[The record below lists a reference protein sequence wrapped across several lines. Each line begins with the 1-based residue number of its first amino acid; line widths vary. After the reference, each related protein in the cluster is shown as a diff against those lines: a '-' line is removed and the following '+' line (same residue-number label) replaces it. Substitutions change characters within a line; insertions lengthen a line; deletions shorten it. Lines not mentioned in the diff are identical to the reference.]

1 MTHRLLAV
9 LALALIAPAQPVPS
23 DDKLAWFKHDKFG
36 LFIHFGPYSNLEGEW
51 KGEAT
56 PPGQNAEWIMHDLRI
71 PRAEYREKAH
81 SFNPAKFD
89 APAIAR
95 LARQAGMKYV
105 VLTAKHH
112 DGLAMWATKN
122 NDYNIVDWTP
132 LKRDV
137 VKEMAD
143 ACRREGVRFCL
154 SYSHNED
161 WDHPD
166 GYGNFWDFDPSRKNF
181 DRYLD
186 EKSKPQLRELLTNYG
201 PIGLVWFDRGIDTT
215 KHAQDFIDVV
225 HSLQP
230 QCLINGRI
238 GNYGQELMG
247 DYQNMSDNGMP
258 NGGMDEYWETPQ
270 TLNQTWGYSK
280 FDHNWK
286 SSKVVIR
293 KLVEIVSKGGNYLLN
308 IGPRA
313 DGSVPPES
321 VAVLTRVGQWMAKN
335 SESIYGTSANP
346 FFDLPWGRATVKGNR
361 LYLHVLE
368 WPKDGRLRL
377 RGLRTP
383 IRKAFLLADPGRALA
398 VDKTGSISL
407 PPSAPDDIDTVVA
420 VDLAAAPRVDP
431 PVVTMK
437 DGALRLDYMKAL
449 TAGKTVKRYN
459 RRGGFHISK
468 WTGPGDTAAWY
479 VRVPK
484 AGVYNVRIRY
494 AARPEWAG
502 GAFTIS
508 VGGKPVTGTVE
519 ATGDWYEYRDFDL
532 GEVEIGGAGRR
543 TVTVK
548 PSAELGHYLMYLE
561 AVELAPGS
569 RAAGSP
575 DAAVQAVQ

>member
-1 MTHRLLAV
+1 MTHRVLPLLTLAV
-9 LALALIAPAQPVPS
+9 FTAAAQPATAPT
-23 DDKLAWFKHDKFG
+23 DKLAWYKHDKFG

-51 KGEAT
+51 KGEPT

-71 PRAEYREKAH
+71 PRAEYRDRARQ
-81 SFNPAKFD
+81 FNPTKFD

-112 DGLAMWATKN
+112 DGFAMYATKN

-132 LKRDV
+132 LKRDL

-143 ACRREGVRFCL
+143 ACRREGLRFCL
-154 SYSHNED
+154 YYSHRED

-166 GYGNFWDFDPSRKNF
+166 GYGNFWDFDESKKDF

-186 EKSKPQLRELLTNYG
+186 QKSKPQLRELLTNYG
-201 PIGLVWFDRGIDTT
+201 PLGLIWFDRGINTT
-215 KHAQDFIDVV
+215 KQAQDFIDLV
-225 HSLQP
+225 HILQP

-313 DGSVPPES
+313 DGTVPPES
-321 VAVLTRVGQWMAKN
+321 TAILTRVGDWMAKN
-335 SESIYGTSANP
+335 GESIYGATANP
-346 FFDLPWGRATVKGNR
+346 FFDLPYGRATVKGAR

-377 RGLRTP
+377 PGLQTP
-383 IRKAFLLADPGRALA
+383 VKKAFLLADPNTVLQ
-398 VDKTGSISL
+398 VDKDGSISL
-407 PPSAPDDIDTVVA
+407 SSSPLDDADTVIA
-420 VDLAAAPRVDP
+420 VDLAAAPKVDP
-431 PVVTMK
+431 PVVTLQ
-437 DGALRLDYMKAL
+437 DGVLRMDYMKAN
-449 TAGKTVKRYN
+449 TAGRAVKRYN
-459 RRGGFHISK
+459 RRGAFHISK
-468 WTGPGDTAAWY
+468 WTGPADTATWY

-484 AGVYNVRIRY
+484 AGTYSVRVRY
-494 AARPEWAG
+494 AARPEW
-502 GAFTIS
+502 
-508 VGGKPVTGTVE
+508 VGGTYSIAIADKSVSGSVE

-532 GEVEIGGAGRR
+532 GKIDIPAAGRR
-543 TVTVK
+543 IVTIR
-548 PSAELGHYLMYLE
+548 PAAELGHYLMYFEALE
-561 AVELAPGS
+561 L
-569 RAAGSP
+569 SP
-575 DAAVQAVQ
+575 VSSL